1 MPKTKIK
8 LPQRI
13 HNSRITKVKLK
24 SDLINGKRCHL
35 CCTKLVENRNKF
47 KNSSKRVFNVSI
59 SNSTFGLFLASHI
72 LSMNKDLF
80 DNENEE
86 NHRFSVNSNF
96 KICRKC
102 GGRMKNHFSL
112 KKLAPK
118 KPYSDWLQNNPENL
132 NQNLDLHP
140 SDYFSQSELEPRNST
155 GNFFES
161 DSFPLRILK
170 ADDLDEEGFSHGENH
185 DNSEV
190 SLILNESSQES
201 FLLRHDEESSDEYV
215 PLSFFEENQ
224 ESDSIECGSSESD
237 DGEEILV
244 NYYWRPKKAQKV
256 KKIILES
263 FEINK
268 CSICDSESEK
278 LERLSLS
285 QVHGILE
292 RENIHLK
299 QWEKILICELC
310 YFDGQLAD
318 SCKELLNFLPGK
330 TQMKK
335 RVLLGNFSQDYCDMI
350 REQKRD
356 EANMSS

>member
-1 MPKTKIK
+1 
-8 LPQRI
+8 
-13 HNSRITKVKLK
+13 LK
-24 SDLINGKRCHL
+24 SDIINGKRCHL
-35 CCTKLVENRNKF
+35 CCTKLVENKKKF

-59 SNSTFGLFLASHI
+59 SNSTFGLFVASQF
-72 LSMNKDLF
+72 LSMNKDIF

-86 NHRFSVNSNF
+86 NHRFSVNSVF

-102 GGRMKNHFSL
+102 GGTMKHYFSL
-112 KKLAPK
+112 KQLTPK
-118 KPYSDWLQNNPENL
+118 KPYSDWLQQNPENL

-244 NYYWRPKKAQKV
+244 NYYFTDLRRSTRAKQY
-256 KKIILES
+256 KI
-263 FEINK
+263 
-268 CSICDSESEK
+268 
-278 LERLSLS
+278 
-285 QVHGILE
+285 
-292 RENIHLK
+292 
-299 QWEKILICELC
+299 
-310 YFDGQLAD
+310 
-318 SCKELLNFLPGK
+318 
-330 TQMKK
+330 
-335 RVLLGNFSQDYCDMI
+335 
-350 REQKRD
+350 
-356 EANMSS
+356 